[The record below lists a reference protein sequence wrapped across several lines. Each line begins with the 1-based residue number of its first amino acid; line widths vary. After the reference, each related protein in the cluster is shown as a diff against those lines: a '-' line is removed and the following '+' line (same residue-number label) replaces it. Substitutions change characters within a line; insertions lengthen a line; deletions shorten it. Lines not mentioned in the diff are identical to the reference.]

1 VAVSTEDT
9 AVRSSLVDCKN
20 NSTAGESASTEQ
32 TEIFDH
38 FERPSS
44 NEHRF
49 GRYKYDCRYDFYN
62 IEPEA
67 SDGETSSFMCKSW
80 DCARCATWMRGN
92 LLESV
97 ERIAKE
103 RPDLR
108 RFLTV
113 TVDPDRVPPGY
124 TEAEWLG
131 ECWNRLMT
139 RLRREYDG
147 ISYLCFS
154 HFHQGQPHR
163 QAIVNRYIPQEKLSE
178 WAYEAGFGEVA
189 DIRAVNARN
198 VAKYLTKYLAD
209 GALANAP
216 DGFHRYSSSAD
227 LDLEVRGPSDS
238 DDDRDWKLM
247 MDDYEIT
254 PVSKEEGPLRR
265 EATSMDLFLQRQR
278 GGPLGVPPPDP
289 DDAPP
294 R

>member
-1 VAVSTEDT
+1 M
-9 AVRSSLVDCKN
+9 
-20 NSTAGESASTEQ
+20 SAETGQS
-32 TEIFDH
+32 EIFDH
-38 FERPSS
+38 FELPSDNNS
-44 NEHRF
+44 ERF
-49 GRYKYDCRYDFYN
+49 GRYKYDCRYDYHN

-103 RPDLR
+103 RPALR
-108 RFLTV
+108 RFITV
-113 TVDPDRVPPGY
+113 TLDPKRVPAHKSK
-124 TEAEWLG
+124 AEYLG

-147 ISYLCFS
+147 ISFLAFS
-154 HFHQGQPHR
+154 HFHQGEPHR
-163 QAIVNRYIPQEKLSE
+163 QAIVDRYIPQEQLSD

-227 LDLEVRGPSDS
+227 LDLEVRGPSS
-238 DDDRDWKLM
+238 DDDRDWQLM
-247 MDDYEIT
+247 MDDYE
-254 PVSKEEGPLRR
+254 VSTETDIDGPLRR
-265 EATSMDLFLQRQR
+265 RATSMDLYLQRSH
-278 GGPLGVPPPDP
+278 GGPLGRPPPDP
-289 DDAPP
+289 EGPP
-294 R
+294 PADE